1 MFRSIHKVSNAT
13 LRQIKRWVAWLT
25 LVNYLLAVIYATA
38 AHVNS
43 SWIFMI
49 GASLLGYN
57 YLLVRM
63 VISIPKRT
71 FVMKSHRYL
80 AVPCVVSVFTA
91 CAVIVVSVW
100 R

>member
-13 LRQIKRWVAWLT
+13 LRQIRRWVAWLT
-25 LVNYLLAVIYATA
+25 LANYLLAVIYATA

-43 SWIFMI
+43 SWMFMI
-49 GASLLGYN
+49 GATLLGYN

-63 VISIPKRT
+63 VVSIPKRT
-71 FVMKSHRYL
+71 FVMKSHRHL
-80 AVPCVVSVFTA
+80 TIPCVLSVCMA
-91 CAVIVVSVW
+91 CLVIVVSVW